1 MLTSYSMKDVAALCE
16 RVVVSAQGQVH
27 YGVSLAGIIDQFSGS
42 KIVTLDLG
50 EGQGAGGLERFGTIQ
65 SLEMPRVKLRCER
78 SKISST
84 LAGVLEAYSI
94 TDVAVEDPPLEEVIA
109 DLFAQV
115 SEGAA

>member
-1 MLTSYSMKDVAALCE
+1 
-16 RVVVSAQGQVH
+16 
-27 YGVSLAGIIDQFSGS
+27 
-42 KIVTLDLG
+42 
-50 EGQGAGGLERFGTIQ
+50 
-65 SLEMPRVKLRCER
+65 
-78 SKISST
+78 